1 MDSNQKFFSKIG
13 FNYLIYLI
21 CTLIFAVILIGL
33 AGESVIEN
41 YPNAQVIITAICNY
55 ILPFPIIL
63 FLMKRIDSEK
73 LEKESIS
80 IRKFLLYFCI
90 SFTLMLFGNLIG
102 LIITSALGTAIQSDI
117 ANPVQ
122 DLIQSSDL
130 LMNLII
136 ISIIGPIFEELIFR
150 KLLIDRTVKYGA
162 RVSIILSATLFG
174 LMHGNLNQ
182 FFYAFLLGG
191 FFAYIYMKTGK
202 VTYTILLHVL
212 LNLIGSVFSLLI
224 AESANAIV
232 QQTFTGFDIIVIMLY
247 FLIILL
253 TLIYGLVGLS
263 NYRNA
268 KLDNIKTKIELTNPM
283 KTVFLNYGMI
293 CYIGFTLLI
302 TIYITFIV

>member
-102 LIITSALGTAIQSDI
+102 LIITSALGTATQSDI

>member
-102 LIITSALGTAIQSDI
+102 LIITSALGTATQSDI

-268 KLDNIKTKIELTNPM
+268 KLTKIKTKIELTNPM